1 MMEYNNLMFNL
12 ILIAHITVATL
23 MTVSV
28 LGVVAAAYG
37 RRETKAY
44 MTMLGSFALT
54 VVSGVSLLFVAA
66 GGLGRFCVM
75 MSAFTLSV
83 IAARAYYRKRLTATT
98 SL

>member
-1 MMEYNNLMFNL
+1 MGYNNLMFNL
-12 ILIAHITVATL
+12 ILIAHIAVATI
-23 MTVSV
+23 MTISV

-44 MTMLGSFALT
+44 TAMLGSFALT
-54 VVSGVSLLFVAA
+54 VVSGVGLLFVAA
-66 GGLGRFCVM
+66 DGLGRFCVM

-83 IAARAYYRKRLTATT
+83 IAARAYYRKRLTTET

>member
-1 MMEYNNLMFNL
+1 MQYNDLMFNL
-12 ILIAHITVATL
+12 ILITHIVIATI
-23 MTVSV
+23 MTVSL

-44 MTMLGSFALT
+44 AAMLGSFGLT
-54 VVSGVSLLFVAA
+54 VLSGIGLLFVAT

-75 MSAFTLSV
+75 MSAFSLSV
-83 IAARAYYRKRLTATT
+83 IAARAYYRTRLAAET

>member
-1 MMEYNNLMFNL
+1 MFNL

-23 MTVSV
+23 MTISV
-28 LGVVAAAYG
+28 LGVVAAAYS

-44 MTMLGSFALT
+44 TAMLGSFALT
-54 VVSGVSLLFVAA
+54 VVSGVGLLFVAAA

-83 IAARAYYRKRLTATT
+83 IAARAYYRTRLA
-98 SL
+98 LKA

>member
-1 MMEYNNLMFNL
+1 MFNL
-12 ILIAHITVATL
+12 ILIAHIAVATI
-23 MTVSV
+23 MTISV

-44 MTMLGSFALT
+44 TAMLGSFALT
-54 VVSGVSLLFVAA
+54 VVSGVGLLFVAA
-66 GGLGRFCVM
+66 DGLGRFCVM

-83 IAARAYYRKRLTATT
+83 IAARAYYRKRLTTET